1 MANNKTYSPKKE
13 ELDKKWYLIDAAG
26 KPFGKVATEVAKLL
40 RGKHKPEYSFNVDT
54 GDFVIVINCKDA
66 IFTGNK
72 LEDKKY
78 YKHSGYVGG
87 LKVRTAK
94 QLMEKNPEKIMYE
107 AVKGMVPRNR
117 MGRAQMKKL
126 RVYSGAEHEQTAQ
139 QPEVWEVK

>member
-13 ELDKKWYLIDAAG
+13 EIERKWYLIDAAG
-26 KPFGKVATEVAKLL
+26 VPVGKVAAEVATLL
-40 RGKHKPEYSFNVDT
+40 RGKHKTEYSFNVDT

-66 IFTGNK
+66 VFTGNK

-87 LKVRTAK
+87 LKTRTAK
-94 QLMEKNPEKIMYE
+94 QLMEKSPEKVIFE
-107 AVKGMVPRNR
+107 AVKGMIPRNR

-126 RVYSGAEHEQTAQ
+126 RVYSGAEHEQAAQ

>member
-13 ELDKKWYLIDAAG
+13 EIEKKWYLIDAAG
-26 KPFGKVATEVAKLL
+26 KPVGKIAAEAAKLL
-40 RGKHKPEYSFNVDT
+40 RGKHKPEYSFNVDV
-54 GDFVIVINCKDA
+54 GDSVIVINCKDA
-66 IFTGNK
+66 IFTGKK

-94 QLMEKNPEKIMYE
+94 QIMEKHPEKIIYE
-107 AVKGMVPRNR
+107 AVKGMIARNR
-117 MGRAQMKKL
+117 MGRAQMRKL

>member
-13 ELDKKWYLIDAAG
+13 EIERKWYLIDAAG
-26 KPFGKVATEVAKLL
+26 VPVGKIAAEVATLL

-66 IFTGNK
+66 VFTGNK

-87 LKVRTAK
+87 LKTRTAK
-94 QLMEKNPEKIMYE
+94 QLMEKSPEKVIFE
-107 AVKGMVPRNR
+107 AVKGMIPRNR

-126 RVYSGAEHEQTAQ
+126 RVYSGAEHEQAAQ

>member
-13 ELDKKWYLIDAAG
+13 EIERKWYLIDAAG
-26 KPFGKVATEVAKLL
+26 VPVGKVAAEVATLL

-66 IFTGNK
+66 VFTGNK

-87 LKVRTAK
+87 LKTRTAK
-94 QLMEKNPEKIMYE
+94 QLMEKSPEKVIFE
-107 AVKGMVPRNR
+107 AVKGMIPRNR

-126 RVYSGAEHEQTAQ
+126 RVYSGAEHEQAAQ